1 MRITEIQIRQIIRE
15 ELVKY
20 TKEFEVVRE
29 DKRRL
34 ILKQLKEQAGGDVDY
49 NTILNYLVKNW
60 SGPNGY
66 YTLLQ
71 GNPKLVEEMKRQFA
85 GQKGIKTVL
94 QIQPPSIM
102 NNMVYGSKMTFVAND
117 GKTYK
122 FNYAPTFSSLTDE
135 NGGILATTR

>member
-1 MRITEIQIRQIIRE
+1 MRITEAQIRKVIRE
-15 ELVKY
+15 ELVK
-20 TKEFEVVRE
+20 V
-29 DKRRL
+29 
-34 ILKQLKEQAGGDVDY
+34 LKEQAGGGVDY

-85 GQKGIKTVL
+85 GQNGIKTVL

-135 NGGILATTR
+135 KGGILATTR